1 MRKEVIVRVKDI
13 TKVRKFDDSIVIY
26 TRKTCWV
33 CVKDQRVPTPQDL
46 FITLKLKDRSDDNGQ
61 K

>member
-1 MRKEVIVRVKDI
+1 MEKEVIVRVKDI
-13 TKVRKFDDSIVIY
+13 TKVRKFDDSVVIY
-26 TRKTCWV
+26 TKKTCWV

-46 FITLKLKDRSDDNGQ
+46 FITLRLKGEGEDYGN

>member
-1 MRKEVIVRVKDI
+1 MDKEAIVRVKDI

-26 TRKTCWV
+26 TKNTCWV

-46 FITLKLKDRSDDNGQ
+46 FITLKLKGKSENNGRI
-61 K
+61 

>member
-1 MRKEVIVRVKDI
+1 MKEVIVRVKDI
-13 TKVRKFDDSIVIY
+13 TKVRKFDDSVVIY
-26 TRKTCWV
+26 TKKTCWV

-46 FITLKLKDRSDDNGQ
+46 FITLKLKGKSDDYGQ

>member
-1 MRKEVIVRVKDI
+1 MEKEVIVRVKDI
-13 TKVRKFDDSIVIY
+13 IKVRKYDDSVVIY

-46 FITLKLKDRSDDNGQ
+46 FITLRLKGKSE
-61 K
+61 